1 MPSFKRES
9 KRYCYYRG
17 LRKEGYN
24 ISLSKC
30 EQEVVINFNAEDNT
44 ATLYSSNPVWIRKMD
59 KLVEQNPEQ
68 FKMYRQETV
77 KGKVVSKFYELP
89 KEFVTIRSKKRSCNL
104 TDEQKQERAERMRQS
119 KINSI

>member
-1 MPSFKRES
+1 M
-9 KRYCYYRG
+9 
-17 LRKEGYN
+17 
-24 ISLSKC
+24 SLSKC

-68 FKMYRQETV
+68 FKMCRQETV
-77 KGKVVSKFYELP
+77 KGKIVSKFYELP
-89 KEFVTIRSKKRSCNL
+89 KEFVNIRSKKRSCNL
-104 TDEQKQERAERMRQS
+104 TDEQKQERAEKMRQA